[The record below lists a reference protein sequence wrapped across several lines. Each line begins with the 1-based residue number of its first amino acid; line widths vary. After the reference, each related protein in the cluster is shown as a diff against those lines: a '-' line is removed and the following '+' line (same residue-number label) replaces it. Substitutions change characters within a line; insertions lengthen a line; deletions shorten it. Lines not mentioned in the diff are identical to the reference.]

1 EAQDRRVLAVRRLA
15 EEAQS
20 VESTYG
26 LIPQVKSFI
35 AVPSLREAA
44 EPLGEPVALARLLE
58 QLGEVVESVEAVGEG
73 TA

>member
-1 EAQDRRVLAVRRLA
+1 
-15 EEAQS
+15 

-44 EPLGEPVALARLLE
+44 EPLGEPVALTRLLE